1 MVKNRKS
8 VEKFIAENASLLTV
22 AEMSRRTH
30 VSASTIN
37 RILRKKKIIKRKIYS
52 KTCNG
57 PLYNPNKPTETT
69 YMLVCRYNYEGL
81 SIPEIANTLNRK
93 IEEIDRILSE
103 CIKMNVYWKY
113 NYFGRSDEEKE
124 NIREKER
131 AKKSKAL
138 A

>member
-1 MVKNRKS
+1 MVKNRKA
-8 VEKFIAENASLLTV
+8 VEKFITENASLMTV

-37 RILRKKKIIKRKIYS
+37 RILRKKKIIKRKIYA

-57 PLYNPNKPTETT
+57 PNYNPNKPTETT

-81 SIPEIANTLNRK
+81 SIPEIANVLNRK
-93 IEEIDRILSE
+93 TEEIDRILSE
-103 CIKMNVYWKY
+103 CIEMNVYWKY
-113 NYFGRSDEEKE
+113 NYYGRTEEEKE
-124 NIREKER
+124 NIHKKESL
-131 AKKSKAL
+131 KKSKAL